1 MLTPPNRETIQE
13 TTCSL
18 SIPTAQTQDAWGGVH
33 CPVCHHLIPSEQI
46 GRKPHCRRC
55 GYLES

>member
-1 MLTPPNRETIQE
+1 MLSSQNRETDPQTAHSLCMPAAQE
-13 TTCSL
+13 
-18 SIPTAQTQDAWGGVH
+18 QDARGGIN

>member
-1 MLTPPNRETIQE
+1 MPADQNRKSDSQTAH
-13 TTCSL
+13 SL
-18 SIPTAQTQDAWGGVH
+18 SVPASQAQNAPGGIL